1 MDTRSIK
8 RNYQLQQWR
17 KIIQEQ
23 TASGLTIDEFC
34 KQNGL
39 SRNSYFYWLRLVRVE
54 EVNVQ
59 QNSTG
64 FVEMRLPV
72 PQNDAVP
79 RVTPISAPEQEP
91 SQLTLS
97 VNGIIIQVTDRT
109 SSDLLARTLEVI
121 RYVK

>member
-23 TASGLTIDEFC
+23 TASGLTIDEYC

-39 SRNSYFYWLRLVRVE
+39 SRNSYFYWLRLVRVDA
-54 EVNVQ
+54 VNTQ
-59 QNSTG
+59 QNSAG
-64 FVEMRLPV
+64 FVEMRLPA
-72 PQNDAVP
+72 PHNDAVP
-79 RVTPISAPEQEP
+79 CIVIH
-91 SQLTLS
+91 
-97 VNGIIIQVTDRT
+97 VTDRT
-109 SSDLLARTLEVI
+109 SSDLLARAIEVI

>member
-23 TASGLTIDEFC
+23 TVSGLTIDEFC

-54 EVNVQ
+54 EVNAQ
-59 QNSTG
+59 QNSAG
-64 FVEMRLPV
+64 FVELRLPA
-72 PQNDAVP
+72 PHNDAVP
-79 RVTPISAPEQEP
+79 CVTPISASEQEP

-97 VNGIIIQVTDRT
+97 VNGIVIQVTDRT
-109 SSDLLARTLEVI
+109 SSDLLARTIEVI
-121 RYVK
+121 QHVK

>member
-23 TASGLTIDEFC
+23 TVSGLTIDEFC

-39 SRNSYFYWLRLVRVE
+39 SRNSYFYWLRLVRVDA
-54 EVNVQ
+54 VNTQ
-59 QNSTG
+59 QNSAG
-64 FVEMRLPV
+64 FVELKPPAPSNDSVPCITPV
-72 PQNDAVP
+72 
-79 RVTPISAPEQEP
+79 SAPEQES

-97 VNGIIIQVTDRT
+97 VNGVVIHVTDRT
-109 SSDLLARTLEVI
+109 SSDLLARTIEVI

>member
-23 TASGLTIDEFC
+23 TTSGLTIDEFC

-39 SRNSYFYWLRLVRVE
+39 SRNSYFYWLRLVRVDA
-54 EVNVQ
+54 VNAQ
-59 QNSTG
+59 QNSAG
-64 FVEMRLPV
+64 FVELKLPDLHNDVV
-72 PQNDAVP
+72 PCI
-79 RVTPISAPEQEP
+79 TPISATEQEP

-97 VNGIIIQVTDRT
+97 VNGIVIQVTERT
-109 SSDLLARTLEVI
+109 SSDLLARTIEVI

>member
-23 TASGLTIDEFC
+23 TTSGLTIDEFC

-54 EVNVQ
+54 AVNAQ
-59 QNSTG
+59 QNSSG
-64 FVEMRLPV
+64 FVELKLPDHHNDVV
-72 PQNDAVP
+72 PCI
-79 RVTPISAPEQEP
+79 TPVSAPEQEP

-97 VNGIIIQVTDRT
+97 VNGIVIQVTDCT
-109 SSDLLARTLEVI
+109 SSDLLARTIEVI

>member
-1 MDTRSIK
+1 MDTRSAK

-23 TASGLTIDEFC
+23 TASGLTIDEYC

-54 EVNVQ
+54 ALNAQ
-59 QNSTG
+59 QNTAG
-64 FVEMRLPV
+64 FVELRLPV
-72 PQNDAVP
+72 EHNDVVP
-79 RVTPISAPEQEP
+79 CVTPISAPEPEL

-97 VNGIIIQVTDRT
+97 VNGIVIQVTDHT
-109 SSDLLARTLEVI
+109 SSDLLTRTIEVI
-121 RYVK
+121 RHVK

>member
-23 TASGLTIDEFC
+23 TVSGLTIDEFC

-39 SRNSYFYWLRLVRVE
+39 SRNSYFYWLRLVRVDA
-54 EVNVQ
+54 VNSQ
-59 QNSTG
+59 QTSAG
-64 FVEMRLPV
+64 FVELKLPA
-72 PQNDAVP
+72 PPNDAVP
-79 RVTPISAPEQEP
+79 CITPISAPVQES

-97 VNGIIIQVTDRT
+97 VNGVVIQVTDRT
-109 SSDLLARTLEVI
+109 SSDLQARTIEVI

>member
-23 TASGLTIDEFC
+23 TTSGLTIDEYC

-39 SRNSYFYWLRLVRVE
+39 SRNSYFYWLRLVRVDA
-54 EVNVQ
+54 VNAQ
-59 QNSTG
+59 QNSAG
-64 FVEMRLPV
+64 FVELKLPD
-72 PQNDAVP
+72 PSNDAVP
-79 RVTPISAPEQEP
+79 CITPISAPVQES

-97 VNGIIIQVTDRT
+97 VNGVVIQVTDRT
-109 SSDLLARTLEVI
+109 SSDLLARTIEVI

>member
-23 TASGLTIDEFC
+23 TTSGLTIDEFC
-34 KQNGL
+34 NQNGL

-54 EVNVQ
+54 AVNAQ
-59 QNSTG
+59 QNASG
-64 FVEMRLPV
+64 FVELKLPDHHNDVV
-72 PQNDAVP
+72 PCI
-79 RVTPISAPEQEP
+79 TPVSAPEQVP

-97 VNGIIIQVTDRT
+97 VNGIVIQVTDRT
-109 SSDLLARTLEVI
+109 SSDLLARTIEVI

>member
-23 TASGLTIDEFC
+23 AASGLTIDEYC

-39 SRNSYFYWLRLVRVE
+39 SRNSYFYWLRLVRVDA
-54 EVNVQ
+54 VNAQ
-59 QNSTG
+59 QNSAG
-64 FVEMRLPV
+64 FVELKLPDHSNASV
-72 PQNDAVP
+72 PCI
-79 RVTPISAPEQEP
+79 TPVSAPEQEY

-97 VNGIIIQVTDRT
+97 VNGVVIRVTDRT
-109 SSDLLARTLEVI
+109 SSELLARTIEVI
-121 RYVK
+121 RHVK

>member
-54 EVNVQ
+54 AVNAQ

-64 FVEMRLPV
+64 FVEMRLPA
-72 PQNDAVP
+72 PHNDAEP
-79 RVTPISAPEQEP
+79 CVTPISAPEQEP

-97 VNGIIIQVTDRT
+97 VNGIVIQVTDRT

>member
-23 TASGLTIDEFC
+23 TTSGLTIDGFC

-39 SRNSYFYWLRLVRVE
+39 SRNSYFYWLRLVRVDA
-54 EVNVQ
+54 VNTQ
-59 QNSTG
+59 QNSAG
-64 FVEMRLPV
+64 FVELKLPD
-72 PQNDAVP
+72 PHNDVFP
-79 RVTPISAPEQEP
+79 CVTPISVPEQEN

-97 VNGIIIQVTDRT
+97 VNGIVIQVTDRT
-109 SSDLLARTLEVI
+109 SSELLARTIEVI